1 MIPTRTSPNTT
12 QESPWPSTRI
22 VEVMDER
29 DPVAEQALELIA
41 EAFDRSDRQPVAEL
55 RSEVEEKR
63 LGLLTAM
70 NSHLLAALSPEGN
83 AVGTAAG
90 IYLEGVNAGF
100 ITYLTVARDARGRQ
114 LGPALR
120 SALVAAFRDDA
131 CRAGFRELAWVLG
144 EVRADSP
151 WLLRLLKRR
160 SAITF
165 DLTYLHPGMHPERK
179 SAPYVLYRQP
189 IGDSRPVLSADEV
202 RRVLY
207 SIYRRAYRVR
217 YPLQH
222 PGFRAMLV
230 ELEARED
237 SAAGPSP
244 VHLG

>member
-1 MIPTRTSPNTT
+1 VSPGRMSPDAPSG
-12 QESPWPSTRI
+12 SPWPSTRI

-29 DPVAEQALELIA
+29 DPVAEEALGLIA
-41 EAFDRSDRQPVAEL
+41 DAFERAERQPVEEL
-55 RSEVEEKR
+55 RSELEEKR

-70 NSHLLAALSPEGN
+70 DWHLLAALSPEGH
-83 AVGTAAG
+83 AVGTVAG

-100 ITYLTVARDARGRQ
+100 ISYLTVARDDRGQR
-114 LGPALR
+114 LGPSLR
-120 SALVAAFRDDA
+120 SALVAAFREDA
-131 CRAGFRELAWVLG
+131 RRAGFRELAWVLG

-165 DLTYLHPGMHPERK
+165 DLTYMHPGMRPERP

-189 IGDSRPVLSADEV
+189 VGDSRPVLSADEL

-207 SIYRRAYRVR
+207 AIYRRAYRVR

-230 ELEARED
+230 ELESREE
-237 SAAGPSP
+237 SAVDISP
-244 VHLG
+244 VNPG

>member
-1 MIPTRTSPNTT
+1 VNPTRISPNAT
-12 QESPWPSTRI
+12 QESPWPSIRI

-29 DPVAEQALELIA
+29 DPVAEQALELISQ
-41 EAFDRSDRQPVAEL
+41 AFDRTDRQPVAEL

-70 NSHLLAALSPEGN
+70 DSHLLAALSAEGN

-100 ITYLTVARDARGRQ
+100 VTYLTVARDYRGRK

-131 CRAGFRELAWVLG
+131 RRAGFSELAWVLG
-144 EVRADSP
+144 EIRADSP

-160 SAITF
+160 SAIAF

-189 IGDSRPVLSADEV
+189 VGDSRPVLSADEV

-222 PGFRAMLV
+222 QSFRAMLM
-230 ELEARED
+230 ELESWAD
-237 SAAGPSP
+237 PDAGTSP
-244 VHLG
+244 VRLG